1 MRFIAMTAL
10 GLMAAMPAM
19 AQDWKADYKTVK
31 FGILS
36 GENEQ
41 DRLAR
46 FKGFEEYMEKTL
58 SVDLEIFTAGNY
70 DGVVQAL
77 AADQIE
83 FAFLGSSAY
92 AAAYTAS
99 EGGVQPIL
107 ATESQNGATGYFSI
121 VTVRCDSGYKS
132 IDDLKGKVLAFAD
145 PDSTSG
151 YAVPLYN
158 LAQQGYEPE
167 TFFSGVPFAGSHE
180 AGVQGVVN
188 KQFDAA
194 ATYQDNETSG
204 VYQLMASKGMI
215 KEGEI
220 CVIWQSPEITNG
232 PITTRNNLPQPMID
246 EVKAALLALP
256 AAAPEVYKEMTGGE
270 TSTDKGYIEVN
281 HERYQW
287 ILDMRAWIKANR
299 KG

>member
-1 MRFIAMTAL
+1 MRLIATAAL
-10 GLMAAMPAM
+10 ALLAAAPAL

-41 DRLAR
+41 DRIAR
-46 FKGFEEYMEKTL
+46 YKGFEAYMEETL
-58 SVDLEIFTAGNY
+58 GVDLEIFTAGNY
-70 DGVVQAL
+70 DGVIQAL

-107 ATESQNGATGYFSI
+107 ATESQTGATGYFSI
-121 VTVRCDSGYKS
+121 VTVRCDSGYKT
-132 IDDLKGKVLAFAD
+132 IDDLKGKVLAYAD

-158 LAQQGYEPE
+158 LVQQGYDD
-167 TFFSGVPFAGSHE
+167 TFFSATPFSGSHE

-204 VYQLMASKGMI
+204 VYQLMATKGMI

-232 PITTRNNLPQPMID
+232 PVTTRNNLPQPMID

-256 AAAPEVYKEMTGGE
+256 TAAPEVYKEMTGGE
-270 TSTDKGYIEVN
+270 TSTDKGYIEVS
-281 HERYQW
+281 HDRYQW
-287 ILDMRAWIKANR
+287 IIDMRAWIKANR
-299 KG
+299 KS

>member
-1 MRFIAMTAL
+1 MRLIATAAL
-10 GLMAAMPAM
+10 ALLVAAPAL

-46 FKGFEEYMEKTL
+46 YKGFEEYMEKTL
-58 SVDLEIFTAGNY
+58 GVDLEIFTAGNY

-83 FAFLGSSAY
+83 FAYLGSSAY

-99 EGGVQPIL
+99 EGKVQPLL
-107 ATESQNGATGYFSI
+107 ASESQNGATGYYSI
-121 VTVRCDSGYKS
+121 VAVRCDSGYKS

-158 LAQQGYEPE
+158 LVQQGYDVES
-167 TFFSGVPFAGSHE
+167 FFAGVPFSGSHE

-188 KQFDAA
+188 GQFDAA

-204 VYQLMASKGMI
+204 VYQLMVTKGMI
-215 KEGEI
+215 KEGEV
-220 CVIWQSPEITNG
+220 CAIWQSPEITNG

-256 AAAPEVYKEMTGGE
+256 TAAPEVYKEMTGGE

-287 ILDMRAWIKANR
+287 IIDMRAWIKANR
-299 KG
+299 KS

>member
-132 IDDLKGKVLAFAD
+132 IDDLEGKVLAFAD

>member
-287 ILDMRAWIKANR
+287 ILDMRAWIQANR

>member
-232 PITTRNNLPQPMID
+232 PITTRNNLPQPMVD